1 MQKAGQM
8 HCSPGACR
16 ELTLRTTPWKRP
28 YDSLPCSTTLKF
40 PLDWPPITG
49 SFCSDLSRDRSA
61 ERLTERLAEAGG
73 RPASLL
79 REQRDCPCNAPFVVR
94 ALRSLLE
101 AGEQELLLL
110 ANRHRRS
117 QCHRGCEQ
125 AEGAHHL
132 LQ

>member
-1 MQKAGQM
+1 M
-8 HCSPGACR
+8 HCSPRRVQRADVADDAL
-16 ELTLRTTPWKRP
+16 EEAA
-28 YDSLPCSTTLKF
+28 DSLPCSTTLKF